1 VAVADRRDAEGT
13 TGADDLGL
21 DHTPTWGRTYWGGA
35 AFWLLADVSIY
46 ERTRGRQNLLDALR
60 AVNRKSGGNAADW
73 SADDV
78 MAAGDAATGTD
89 VLAGLYADMKAKPI
103 EVDLQ
108 GLFEKI
114 GVSNSGGR
122 ILFDDRAP
130 LAEFRRRL
138 TQPPNKS
145 YGQRR
150 RT

>member
-1 VAVADRRDAEGT
+1 LNGPPDRAVLSLERRYVLLGIAGSLAL
-13 TGADDLGL
+13 GSFPGHCAYAQSYDDPEVL
-21 DHTPTWGRTYWGGA
+21 YA
-35 AFWLLADVSIY
+35 
-46 ERTRGRQNLLDALR
+46 ALR

-89 VLAGLYADMKAKPI
+89 VLAGLCADMKAKPI

-145 YGQRR
+145 
-150 RT
+150 